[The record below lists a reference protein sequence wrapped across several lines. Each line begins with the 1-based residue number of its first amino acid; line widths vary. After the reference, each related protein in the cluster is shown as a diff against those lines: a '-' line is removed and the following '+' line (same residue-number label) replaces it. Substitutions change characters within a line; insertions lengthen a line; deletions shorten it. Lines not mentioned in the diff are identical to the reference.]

1 MQTHIIDFNYSIH
14 TIQRVSHRLKL
25 VEEPIVNINRSKL
38 DVYIIRTNSGKEA
51 DGGNEYLKLTV
62 NGEVVFDKTYGTKA
76 VPANSTQEVF
86 IKTFYVNHNSDGAGP
101 LNVSATYKCDYIEGW
116 GMDIFWWT
124 IATAEFTGNFT
135 PIDMSN
141 PLISDVIVKS
151 NRYGIDSSASFKASH
166 SAYSITSAQ
175 FTLYGLTR
183 EQAAYRYGKATEAD
197 KSDYS
202 KISDDNYKLVLTKTS
217 NLSESN
223 NLFFDLDDISSGEY
237 PLESGKHYSYDI
249 TVTALNGKSR
259 KMSGSFYVPQKV
271 TGIIC
276 ESEINLLPG
285 DTTELLYEVYPNNA
299 EEKGVIFKSSDPTIA
314 AVSEEGKITAV
325 SEGTCVITVT
335 TVDVGSPD
343 AESGF
348 WAASYIYVIDKAQFP
363 KLETIQYLST
373 REITKLDFAINF
385 LREKLT
391 EKGISVPQLIQITN
405 KGRAHPVREIKKML
419 DDINLNCITLKNA
432 SVAFYDTGDI
442 LSQTNLIKE
451 NTESNWYLIINDWIR
466 FLNELNSRV

>member
-25 VEEPIVNINRSKL
+25 VEEPIVNTNRSKL

-135 PIDMSN
+135 PIDMSY
-141 PLISDVIVKS
+141 PSISDVVVKS
-151 NRYGIDSSASFKASH
+151 NRYGIDSSASFKVSH
-166 SAYSITSAQ
+166 SIYSITSVQ
-175 FTLYGLTR
+175 FTLYGLTK
-183 EQAAYRYGKATEAD
+183 EQAQYRYGKVTEAD
-197 KSDYS
+197 TSNYS
-202 KISDDNYKLVLTKTS
+202 KVSEDNYKLILTKS
-217 NLSESN
+217 NDLSESN
-223 NLFFDLDDISSGEY
+223 YIFFDLDDTVGGKH
-237 PLESGKHYSYDI
+237 PLDSGKRYVYDI

-259 KMSGSFYVPQKV
+259 KISGDFYVPQKV

-314 AVSEEGKITAV
+314 AVNEEGKITAV

-335 TVDVGSPD
+335 TIDAGPPD

-348 WAASYIYVIDKAQFP
+348 WAACYIYVIDKAQFP

-373 REITKLDFAINF
+373 REITKIDFAINF
-385 LREKLT
+385 LSEKLA
-391 EKGISVPQLIQITN
+391 EKGYSVPQLIQITN
-405 KGRAHPVREIKKML
+405 KGRSHPVREIKKML
-419 DDINLNCITLKNA
+419 DDINTNCINLKNV
-432 SVAFYDTGDI
+432 SVSIYDTENL

-451 NTESNWYLIINDWIR
+451 NTESNWYAIVNDWIR
-466 FLNELNSRV
+466 FLNELNSRI